1 MKTAVVGAT
10 GMVGRTMMKVLEE
23 RNFPVSQLLPAA
35 SEKSVGKEVIF
46 NGKPVK
52 VVSVME
58 AVEAKPEFAIFS
70 AGASTSKEWAPQFA
84 KNGTVVI
91 DNSSYWRMFQNIPLV
106 VPEIN
111 SHVIKKG
118 DRIIANPNCSTIQM
132 VMALAPLHRKYK
144 IKRLVIATY
153 QSVTGTGVKAVT
165 QMENE
170 RAGIKGEMAYAHQID
185 KNCFP
190 HGGTF
195 QSDGYTT
202 EEQKLLDETR
212 KILEDQTIQ
221 VTATVVRI
229 PVVGGHSEAVNIEFE
244 KDFKIDDVIHLL
256 NKFPGVVVYDN
267 PAENK
272 YPMPILAHNKDEV
285 FVGRIRRD
293 LSKEKCLNLWI
304 VSDNIRKG
312 AATNAVQIA
321 EYMAENKLILIP
333 ESWRVHNKKICLKF
347 IDCRDRSERM
357 VETGLRRMVETGLR
371 PVSTDV

>member
-10 GMVGRTMMKVLEE
+10 GMVGRTMIKVLEE
-23 RNFPVSQLLPAA
+23 RNFPITELIPAA
-35 SEKSVGKEVIF
+35 SEKSVGKEIIF
-46 NGKPVK
+46 KGKAVK
-52 VVSVME
+52 IVSVQD
-58 AVEAKPEFAIFS
+58 AVDARPEFAIFS
-70 AGASTSKEWAPQFA
+70 AGASTSRDWAPVFA

-91 DNSSYWRMFQNIPLV
+91 DNSSFWRMYPEVPLI

-144 IKRLVIATY
+144 IKRLVVATY
-153 QSVTGTGVKAVT
+153 QSVTGTGVKAVA

-170 RAGIKGEMAYAHQID
+170 RAGIKGEMAYAHPID

-190 HGGTF
+190 HGGSF
-195 QSDGYTT
+195 QPDGYTT
-202 EEQKLLDETR
+202 EEQKLIDETR

-244 KDFKIDDVIHLL
+244 KDFDIDDVKSLIS
-256 NKFPGVVVYDN
+256 NFPGVVVYDN
-267 PAENK
+267 PSENL
-272 YPMPILAHNKDEV
+272 YPMPIQAYNRDEV

-293 LSKEKCLNLWI
+293 LSKEKCLNLWV

-321 EYMAENKLILIP
+321 EYMADNKLY
-333 ESWRVHNKKICLKF
+333 
-347 IDCRDRSERM
+347 
-357 VETGLRRMVETGLR
+357 
-371 PVSTDV
+371 

>member
-1 MKTAVVGAT
+1 MDK
-10 GMVGRTMMKVLEE
+10 
-23 RNFPVSQLLPAA
+23 
-35 SEKSVGKEVIF
+35 
-46 NGKPVK
+46 
-52 VVSVME
+52 
-58 AVEAKPEFAIFS
+58 
-70 AGASTSKEWAPQFA
+70 
-84 KNGTVVI
+84 
-91 DNSSYWRMFQNIPLV
+91 NIPLI

-144 IKRLVIATY
+144 IKRLVVATY

-170 RAGIKGEMAYAHQID
+170 RAGIQGEMVYAHQID

-212 KILEDQTIQ
+212 KILEDQTIM

-244 KDFKIDDVIHLL
+244 KDFDIKDIIQLL
-256 NKFPGVVVYDN
+256 SQFPGVVVYDN
-267 PAENK
+267 PGESK
-272 YPMPILAHNKDEV
+272 YPMPILAHNRDEV

-304 VSDNIRKG
+304 VSDNVRKG
-312 AATNAVQIA
+312 AATNAIQIA
-321 EYMAENKLILIP
+321 EYMAANKLY
-333 ESWRVHNKKICLKF
+333 
-347 IDCRDRSERM
+347 
-357 VETGLRRMVETGLR
+357 
-371 PVSTDV
+371 

>member
-10 GMVGRTMMKVLEE
+10 GMVGRTMIKVLEE
-23 RNFPVSQLLPAA
+23 RNFPVTELIPAA
-35 SEKSVGKEVIF
+35 SERSVGKELTF
-46 NGKPVK
+46 KGKSVK

-58 AVEAKPEFAIFS
+58 AIEARPVFAIFS
-70 AGASTSKEWAPQFA
+70 AGASVSKEWAPAFA
-84 KNGTVVI
+84 ENGIVVI
-91 DNSSYWRMFQNIPLV
+91 DNSSAWRMDRNVPLV

-111 SHVIKKG
+111 SHAIRKG

-132 VMALAPLHRKYK
+132 VMALAPLHRKYR
-144 IKRLVIATY
+144 IKRLVVATY

-170 RAGIKGEMAYAHQID
+170 RAGIKGEMAYHYPID
-185 KNCFP
+185 MNCFP

-202 EEQKLLDETR
+202 EEQKLVDETR
-212 KILEDQTIQ
+212 KILEDQTIM

-244 KDFKIDDVIHLL
+244 KDFNIDDVKFLISQ
-256 NKFPGVVVYDN
+256 FPGVIVYDN
-267 PAENK
+267 PAEFK
-272 YPMPILAHNKDEV
+272 YPMPILAHNRDEV

-293 LSKEKCLNLWI
+293 LSREKCLNLWI

-312 AATNAVQIA
+312 AATNAIQIA
-321 EYMAENKLILIP
+321 EYMAANKLY
-333 ESWRVHNKKICLKF
+333 
-347 IDCRDRSERM
+347 
-357 VETGLRRMVETGLR
+357 
-371 PVSTDV
+371 

>member
-23 RNFPVSQLLPAA
+23 RNFPVSQLIPAA
-35 SEKSVGKEVIF
+35 SERSVGKEIIF
-46 NGKPVK
+46 KGKAVK
-52 VVSVME
+52 VVSVKE
-58 AVEAKPEFAIFS
+58 AVDAVPEFAIFS
-70 AGASTSKEWAPQFA
+70 AGASTSKEWAPAFA

-91 DNSSYWRMFQNIPLV
+91 DNSSFWRMDKNVPLI

-118 DRIIANPNCSTIQM
+118 DKIIANPNCSTIQM

-153 QSVTGTGVKAVT
+153 QSVTGTGVKAVA

-170 RAGIKGEMAYAHQID
+170 RAGIKGEMAYAHPID

-190 HGGTF
+190 HGGSF
-195 QSDGYTT
+195 QPDGYTT
-202 EEQKLLDETR
+202 EEQKLVDETR

-244 KDFKIDDVIHLL
+244 NEFDIDDVISLL
-256 NKFPGVVVYDN
+256 SRFPGVVVYDN
-267 PAENK
+267 PSENK
-272 YPMPILAHNKDEV
+272 YPMPILAHNRDEV

-312 AATNAVQIA
+312 AATNAIQIA
-321 EYMAENKLILIP
+321 EYMAENKLY
-333 ESWRVHNKKICLKF
+333 
-347 IDCRDRSERM
+347 
-357 VETGLRRMVETGLR
+357 
-371 PVSTDV
+371 

>member
-10 GMVGRTMMKVLEE
+10 GMVGRTMIKVLEE
-23 RNFPVSQLLPAA
+23 RNFPVSQLIPAA
-35 SEKSVGKEVIF
+35 SQKSVGKELIF
-46 NGKPVK
+46 KGKPVK

-70 AGASTSKEWAPQFA
+70 AGASVSKEWAPVFA
-84 KNGTVVI
+84 QNGTVVI
-91 DNSSYWRMFQNIPLV
+91 DNSSAWRMDKNVPLI

-111 SHVIKKG
+111 SHVLKKG

-170 RAGIKGEMAYAHQID
+170 RNGIKGEMAYAHPID
-185 KNCFP
+185 MNCFP

-195 QSDGYTT
+195 QPDGYTT
-202 EEQKLLDETR
+202 EEQKLVDETR

-229 PVVGGHSEAVNIEFE
+229 PVVGGHSEAVNVEFE
-244 KDFKIDDVIHLL
+244 KDFNIDDVRILL
-256 NKFPGVVVYDN
+256 SQFPGVVVYDN
-267 PAENK
+267 PSENK
-272 YPMPILAHNKDEV
+272 YPMPILSHNRDEV

-293 LSKEKCLNLWI
+293 LSREKCLNLWI

-312 AATNAVQIA
+312 AATNAIQIA
-321 EYMAENKLILIP
+321 EYMVAKKLY
-333 ESWRVHNKKICLKF
+333 
-347 IDCRDRSERM
+347 
-357 VETGLRRMVETGLR
+357 
-371 PVSTDV
+371 